1 MEGYKTD
8 GLMKPDEVA
17 IGESNRF
24 RVTEGELEDVATA
37 EYGPDGK
44 PRPVTVRQVLFGEGS
59 GRHPMGL
66 LSGIIAAHELEKKS
80 PPGVPNRAARRE
92 DRKRQRKAR
101 KKARGR

>member
-8 GLMKPDEVA
+8 GPTKPEEVA

-44 PRPVTVRQVLFGEGS
+44 PVPVTVREVLYGDGS
-59 GRHPMGL
+59 GRPPR
-66 LSGIIAAHELEKKS
+66 GIMSAMVEAGAFAEKF
-80 PPGVPNRAARRE
+80 PPGYQNREARRT
-92 DRKRQRKAR
+92 AR